1 MQPPQKR
8 PIFQL
13 QRPVRHLLIPASQP
27 VLVDESIGERH
38 DLSIHS
44 VLEPQIHDSLRM
56 SLRESSEE
64 RDVETAFPCFGILD
78 LETGLV
84 KANHMKLYKVRH
96 TRGGNWKWSPTRT
109 NVSANLSGP
118 KHVGRVIWE
127 ASSTIQ

>member
-27 VLVDESIGERH
+27 VLVNESIGERH

-56 SLRESSEE
+56 SLRESPEE
-64 RDVETAFPCFGILD
+64 RDIETAFPCFGVLD
-78 LETGLV
+78 LETGSA
-84 KANHMKLYKVRH
+84 KTNHMESHNVQR
-96 TRGGNWKWSPTRT
+96 TRGGNWK
-109 NVSANLSGP
+109 
-118 KHVGRVIWE
+118 
-127 ASSTIQ
+127 